1 MAFENA
7 GLTIRGLSHWQIY
20 LREGSPLCA
29 ARRFPALPGS
39 AGTAESKVFVPLNL
53 PGSAGTAESKVFVP
67 LNLPGSAGT
76 AESKVFVPLNLPGSA
91 GTAESKVFVPLIQ
104 AIAWCGVDLVRSLID
119 NKESSHFFW
128 RLE

>member
-76 AESKVFVPLNLPGSA
+76 AESKVFVPL
-91 GTAESKVFVPLIQ
+91 IQ